1 MPHVQVL
8 LPTRRRPAEEA
19 KGGAEASVGLGT
31 HAERLWSSVGVYCSH
46 GQHNT
51 CPTDSTGW
59 GQSGMWRSGATK
71 IAAILA
77 LGRSCWDHGLGIP
90 QTWLP
95 ALASRGTVGQ

>member
-1 MPHVQVL
+1 MPHAQVL
-8 LPTRRRPAEEA
+8 LPTRRRPAEEE

-31 HAERLWSSVGVYCSH
+31 RAERLWSSVGVYCSH

-59 GQSGMWRSGATK
+59 GEEWDVAVGATK

-77 LGRSCWDHGLGIP
+77 LCWSCWDHGLGIP

-95 ALASRGTVGQ
+95 VLASRGTVGQ